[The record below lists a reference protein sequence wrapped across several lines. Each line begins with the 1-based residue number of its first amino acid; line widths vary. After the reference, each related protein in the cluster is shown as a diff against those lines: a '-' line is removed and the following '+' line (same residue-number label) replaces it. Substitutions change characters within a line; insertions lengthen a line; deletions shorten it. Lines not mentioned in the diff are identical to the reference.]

1 MLTDGIHLGVS
12 RTKLS
17 KTMLAI
23 VAVGLIALVVGS
35 RTAWYSTDVQQ
46 VQDEINEVLGKL

>member
-23 VAVGLIALVVGS
+23 VAVGLIALVVGW
-35 RTAWYSTDVQQ
+35 TAWYSTDVQQ